1 MRRAALTTL
10 VDMDPERFNVLRRR
24 DQLPFV
30 GAAESD
36 GGWQDFSLQDAFK
49 LRMMLDLMEGSG
61 LGPAEAK
68 SVLHGAS
75 MIDVH
80 HAADAAPE
88 LWFGEFIKPG
98 GEFGGHLGP
107 LSQLAERLDQPGRA
121 SRVVLVNAS
130 RAARAILA
138 RAAELGIAD

>member
-1 MRRAALTTL
+1 MRRATLTNL
-10 VDMDPERFNVLRRR
+10 VEMDAERFNVLRRR

-30 GAAESD
+30 GAAESER
-36 GGWQDFSLQDAFK
+36 GWQEFSLQDAFK

-80 HAADAAPE
+80 YAAEITPD
-88 LWFGEFIKPG
+88 LWLGEFTKSG
-98 GEFGGHLGP
+98 GEFGGHFGTLA
-107 LSQLAERLDQPGRA
+107 QLADRFDKPGPA
-121 SRVVLVNAS
+121 SRIVLVNAS
-130 RAARAILA
+130 RAARAVLA
-138 RAAELGIAD
+138 RAADLGIAD